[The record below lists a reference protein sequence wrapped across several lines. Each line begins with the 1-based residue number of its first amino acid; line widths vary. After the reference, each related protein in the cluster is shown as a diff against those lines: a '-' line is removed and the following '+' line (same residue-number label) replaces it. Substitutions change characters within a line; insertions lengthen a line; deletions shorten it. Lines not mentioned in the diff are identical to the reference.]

1 MADGQDGRQNRT
13 IESYWV
19 PNAPQ
24 MELAGEPDSS
34 HKRGHI
40 EDRGTSGHSGVALGA
55 LHEQKGEASQF
66 RGPCLE
72 CRPRAQR
79 QPGREANPWERFSA
93 KLEDPKIARALAK
106 MLARKGAP
114 RRSKMTEKLMAA
126 RRPDDD
132 DNTQEV
138 ALPTDLRSCVQS
150 ATGLAIF
157 LSPGWLWRFGA
168 LSTLP
173 EAVERLDLTAQ
184 SGGAMIAL
192 AAFQEAGAALK
203 AVKALDG
210 FDWRFRS
217 GTETPRSQKLIE
229 ARRVAD
235 TFVFRWLIMH
245 EVHECFSAKIVH
257 DEEAA
262 GSSQK
267 SCKSLSGTESKDPL
281 RLPSPVGGSSAP
293 EASGSVQAPEDPK
306 EPEAGSPSPPAKPR
320 RTARVKL
327 QQTGRRLRWEKSSSE
342 AEAED
347 QPWDWSALQL
357 QMLFTPFG
365 GLALVRLEELAQHAA
380 AAVRSHAEHVLGPRE
395 KELLA
400 KAAEVCDLLYLFKSD
415 KCFMLPQEAERLRK
429 EAEEEA
435 ARQRKAAAAEAERLR
450 QAAMFASRRVI
461 WEAAN
466 ADFAAAVLAEAQP
479 ADAERCKRLQ
489 AAAESLRDASL
500 SKQRRRM
507 FVALVEAAGWLRTMH
522 TTCKI
527 VQAGDDEAIVSVVE
541 AERKRQATMA
551 TELEHE
557 AMCTADAESK
567 AWQQYLLHAEHQYL
581 EMLRQA
587 EAAETLAAA
596 PLLRCPKLI
605 ARVDVLSRHGLIR
618 NVAAPSRRR
627 RRERESQAAEGR
639 AMKKADD
646 ESRRV
651 EAATFLAEE
660 EAREE
665 FESAPENIGD
675 RWRRSGRVAKRAV
688 MSSAYARAE
697 LMERAE
703 AEFFRRQEEERRR
716 QAEEERKQKLVLEWR
731 RLKDDAAKKRKRE
744 TEEAAAEL
752 QRFEQANR
760 TEEEDLRKEEEAE
773 RPILL
778 HVRFEKKATEFWLVF
793 AACEAWLER
802 SLCELMW
809 GFAKSCDD
817 CGQERAEKKRKE
829 QEEKLRDERRAEAR
843 TFHPQQAARLLQ
855 AKEQDF
861 AVELTEI
868 ARMQAELLKRRQEEA
883 QKKCQQKQEEEKRGR
898 GAEADGI
905 QGKENTSKAKPKFE
919 SQPKAEKKML
929 QDLSREHSN
938 ERRRTA
944 KTTEIKGRIDE
955 TAFLAR
961 IPFDDL
967 PPIVSFLPKPA
978 HVARLH
984 RRVAY
989 TAVEALLARLLYPS
1003 PALTAAVEHV
1013 SPPAHRFWVSLA
1025 LQAQASQLKSPLLR
1039 APASRPAFPVD
1050 TELAHLAAKAAASD
1064 ARRAA
1069 RQALP

>member
-1 MADGQDGRQNRT
+1 
-13 IESYWV
+13 
-19 PNAPQ
+19 

-55 LHEQKGEASQF
+55 LHEQKEEASQF

-106 MLARKGAP
+106 MLARTGAP

-235 TFVFRWLIMH
+235 TLVFRWLIMH

-347 QPWDWSALQL
+347 QPLAQHPTGAAVAAVEEVAPEMREVNLSDTHLVVTGLPWDWSALQL

-380 AAVRSHAEHVLGPRE
+380 AAAHFQQPQPDLPELRCQHVLGPRE

-400 KAAEVCDLLYLFKSD
+400 KAA
-415 KCFMLPQEAERLRK
+415 EAERLRK

-450 QAAMFASRRVI
+450 QAALFASRRVI

-507 FVALVEAAGWLRTMH
+507 FVALVEA
-522 TTCKI
+522 
-527 VQAGDDEAIVSVVE
+527 
-541 AERKRQATMA
+541 ERKRQATMA

-557 AMCTADAESK
+557 AMCTSDAESK

-587 EAAETLAAA
+587 EAAETLAMSKADRESRRA
-596 PLLRCPKLI
+596 EQ
-605 ARVDVLSRHGLIR
+605 ARIDQER
-618 NVAAPSRRR
+618 RRR

-665 FESAPENIGD
+665 FE
-675 RWRRSGRVAKRAV
+675 
-688 MSSAYARAE
+688 AE
-697 LMERAE
+697 LMERAEDEVREFLQEEACRQADERRRMAADE

-731 RLKDDAAKKRKRE
+731 RKKAARRALESDDEDEAQEPEEEEDQEAKEETSGSPTRPQKAIVRNPFGPVNVFLPQQAPAHEEKAKKAREEEAKRAREEERRRLKDDAAKKRKRE

-752 QRFEQANR
+752 QRFEQELQRRSNFLLR
-760 TEEEDLRKEEEAE
+760 RRQQEEEDLRKEEEAQQRAE
-773 RPILL
+773 RDEQE
-778 HVRFEKKATEFWLVF
+778 RKQREFEASCMAREEKLRMPFELEDRRRESERRKRD
-793 AACEAWLER
+793 EAER
-802 SLCELMW
+802 R
-809 GFAKSCDD
+809 K
-817 CGQERAEKKRKE
+817 QERAEKKRKE

-855 AKEQDF
+855 AKEQ
-861 AVELTEI
+861 EI

-898 GAEADGI
+898 GESSSSPSAQQSRSRSSSSSAR
-905 QGKENTSKAKPKFE
+905 KERKNRRGLRRHRGSRSRSVPPKR
-919 SQPKAEKKML
+919 
-929 QDLSREHSN
+929 D
-938 ERRRTA
+938 
-944 KTTEIKGRIDE
+944 
-955 TAFLAR
+955 
-961 IPFDDL
+961 
-967 PPIVSFLPKPA
+967 
-978 HVARLH
+978 
-984 RRVAY
+984 
-989 TAVEALLARLLYPS
+989 
-1003 PALTAAVEHV
+1003 
-1013 SPPAHRFWVSLA
+1013 
-1025 LQAQASQLKSPLLR
+1025 
-1039 APASRPAFPVD
+1039 
-1050 TELAHLAAKAAASD
+1050 
-1064 ARRAA
+1064 
-1069 RQALP
+1069 

>member
-1 MADGQDGRQNRT
+1 
-13 IESYWV
+13 
-19 PNAPQ
+19 

-106 MLARKGAP
+106 MLARTRTAGSAG
-114 RRSKMTEKLMAA
+114 REGSAAAIQDDREADGSETEPPTE
-126 RRPDDD
+126 PDDD

-138 ALPTDLRSCVQS
+138 SAKVLLGNFPVSWLALEARPQLDARMTALL
-150 ATGLAIF
+150 TK
-157 LSPGWLWRFGA
+157 FGA

-173 EAVERLDLTAQ
+173 EAVER
-184 SGGAMIAL
+184 GGAMIAL

-210 FDWRFRS
+210 FDWRSRS
-217 GTETPRSQKLIE
+217 E
-229 ARRVAD
+229 VAQ
-235 TFVFRWLIMH
+235 RPP

-257 DEEAA
+257 DEE
-262 GSSQK
+262 
-267 SCKSLSGTESKDPL
+267 DPL

-843 TFHPQQAARLLQ
+843 TFHPQQAARRTIGGP
-855 AKEQDF
+855 F
-861 AVELTEI
+861 
-868 ARMQAELLKRRQEEA
+868 RGPRR
-883 QKKCQQKQEEEKRGR
+883 
-898 GAEADGI
+898 
-905 QGKENTSKAKPKFE
+905 SFE
-919 SQPKAEKKML
+919 SRPVF
-929 QDLSREHSN
+929 
-938 ERRRTA
+938 
-944 KTTEIKGRIDE
+944 G
-955 TAFLAR
+955 
-961 IPFDDL
+961 
-967 PPIVSFLPKPA
+967 
-978 HVARLH
+978 VA
-984 RRVAY
+984 
-989 TAVEALLARLLYPS
+989 
-1003 PALTAAVEHV
+1003 
-1013 SPPAHRFWVSLA
+1013 SL
-1025 LQAQASQLKSPLLR
+1025 
-1039 APASRPAFPVD
+1039 
-1050 TELAHLAAKAAASD
+1050 
-1064 ARRAA
+1064 
-1069 RQALP
+1069 